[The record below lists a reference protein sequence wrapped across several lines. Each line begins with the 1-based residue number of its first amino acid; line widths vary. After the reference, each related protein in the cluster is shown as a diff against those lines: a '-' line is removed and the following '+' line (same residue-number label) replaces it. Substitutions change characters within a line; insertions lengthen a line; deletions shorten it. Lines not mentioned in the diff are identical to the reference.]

1 MNRCWIRS
9 VMEPPPS
16 PNHWPNGPAVTAT
29 GTREPARSG
38 DNASAANKRVHYNK
52 AGAGITHIAKRRA
65 WKAAT
70 AATKRAPQ
78 RGTHMGPQ
86 TSFPNKGSVGAARPV
101 RGTCSG
107 TGCGSPACGGGGPA
121 SAPPAGL
128 ASKLRANPLD
138 RLCSLLGPPSP
149 IPFPPFLMLAWGHP
163 DSIGQNMAFP
173 PVALWVTVGLAVCLL
188 ALLIAL
194 AAVCRRKIKESCE
207 EARRE
212 AEESKELEEEGSK
225 TGCGPRGQEADE
237 SGD

>member
-1 MNRCWIRS
+1 MVLYDKLSMKIIIHKHTNREEYDGKDRSDKGMNRCWIRS

-86 TSFPNKGSVGAARPV
+86 TSFPNKGSVGAARTV
-101 RGTCSG
+101 RGT
-107 TGCGSPACGGGGPA
+107 
-121 SAPPAGL
+121 
-128 ASKLRANPLD
+128 
-138 RLCSLLGPPSP
+138 
-149 IPFPPFLMLAWGHP
+149 W
-163 DSIGQNMAFP
+163 
-173 PVALWVTVGLAVCLL
+173 
-188 ALLIAL
+188 
-194 AAVCRRKIKESCE
+194 
-207 EARRE
+207 
-212 AEESKELEEEGSK
+212 
-225 TGCGPRGQEADE
+225 
-237 SGD
+237 